1 MWIASLISIQA
12 TAGLFFFFF
21 SICMFF
27 FYLLHCIINIY
38 VPFEI
43 SFVQGLLSSKEIGN
57 SSCKRILSLKKQ
69 FAFKMLRSGR

>member
-12 TAGLFFFFF
+12 TAGLFFFFR
-21 SICMFF
+21 ICMFF

-57 SSCKRILSLKKQ
+57 SSCKRIPSLKKQ